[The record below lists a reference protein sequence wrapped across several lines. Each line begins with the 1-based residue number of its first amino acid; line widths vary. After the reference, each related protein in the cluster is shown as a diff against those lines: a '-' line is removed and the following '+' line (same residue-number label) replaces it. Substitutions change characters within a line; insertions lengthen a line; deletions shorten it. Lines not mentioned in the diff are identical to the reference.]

1 MSTDFPFC
9 LRMALG
15 LSVLVVSTGMGAEAA
30 RAAAAR
36 DAAEVQLIGRAEH
49 SAAERSAGVWQVT
62 WPGVGWRAAFS
73 GSRVGVTTQ
82 DSVAYAVTID
92 GLRMNPIPPSQ
103 TRNTTWYRGL
113 AAGNHTIEV
122 IRMRAT
128 PRAPGLFFGF
138 SKGADGRWL
147 ALPPKPGRQ
156 IEFIADSAS
165 TGYGDLS
172 TTVDCT
178 DDEVA
183 SRSDASQ
190 SYAIV
195 AAHMLHADW
204 QLNAMDGIGLV
215 RNWRGIWRGTDY
227 STYAS
232 RTLQSEPTPIYAA
245 AHWHPQVAVV
255 AIGFNDL
262 ATPLGADE
270 AWTDASLR
278 LALTSA
284 YHSLLSGLRQQLG
297 PQALLVNMTDP
308 PSNNPGNEIF
318 AAQVEAQRSAG
329 DQRIF
334 VLPMPALEHTG
345 CFWHPSLAS
354 HRELG
359 ALLAGFIEEHGGF
372 AGPGAN
378 AH

>member
-1 MSTDFPFC
+1 MLAAHRFGWVMLC
-9 LRMALG
+9 LLLTGCAAQGVGLG
-15 LSVLVVSTGMGAEAA
+15 SRLATAVIQTS
-30 RAAAAR
+30 
-36 DAAEVQLIGRAEH
+36 GRAERT
-49 SAAERSAGVWQVT
+49 ADGWQVT
-62 WPGVGWRAAFS
+62 WPAVTWRTAFS
-73 GSRVGVTTQ
+73 GTSIGIDTQ
-82 DSVAYAVTID
+82 DLAGYHVEID
-92 GLRMNPIPPSQ
+92 GQVRSAVPATPS
-103 TRNTTWYRGL
+103 RLTTWYRGL
-113 AAGNHTIEV
+113 TAGPHAIEV
-122 IRMRAT
+122 IRMGAT
-128 PRAPGLFFGF
+128 PRAPGRFYGF
-138 SKGADGRWL
+138 SRDSDDQWL
-147 ALPPKPGRQ
+147 PMRPSPVRQ
-156 IEFIADSAS
+156 MVLLGDSMA

-172 TTVDCT
+172 TSVECP
-178 DDEVA
+178 DDVLPLT
-183 SRSDASQ
+183 DASQ
-190 SYAIV
+190 SYGVI
-195 AAHMLHADW
+195 AARTLHADW

-297 PQALLVNMTDP
+297 PQALLVIMTDP

-372 AGPGAN
+372 KGSGAS

>member
-204 QLNAMDGIGLV
+204 QLNAMDGIGVV
-215 RNWRGIWRGTDY
+215 RNWHGIWKGTNY
-227 STYAS
+227 ATYAGL
-232 RTLQSEPTPIYAA
+232 TLQSDPASRYRDLD
-245 AHWHPQVAVV
+245 WHPQEAVV
-255 AIGFNDL
+255 RIGNNDFGS
-262 ATPLGADE
+262 PLGADE
-270 AWTDASLR
+270 PWTPAQLDTEFTAGYRNLLMELR
-278 LALTSA
+278 T
-284 YHSLLSGLRQQLG
+284 RLG
-297 PQALLVNMTDP
+297 PNALIIVIQPAFED
-308 PSNNPGNEIF
+308 NPAIQKV
-318 AAQVEAQRSAG
+318 ADIVDALRSAG
-329 DQRIF
+329 DRHLYEMQF
-334 VLPMPALEHTG
+334 PKLQLTG
-345 CFWHPSLAS
+345 CNSHPNLSD
-354 HRELG
+354 HRLMG
-359 ALLAGFIEEHGGF
+359 AALVKFIAEHGG
-372 AGPGAN
+372 AGL
-378 AH
+378 H